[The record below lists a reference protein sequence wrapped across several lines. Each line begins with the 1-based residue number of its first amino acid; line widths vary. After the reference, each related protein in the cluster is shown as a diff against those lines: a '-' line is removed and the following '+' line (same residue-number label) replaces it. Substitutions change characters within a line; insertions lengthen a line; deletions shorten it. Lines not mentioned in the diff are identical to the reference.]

1 MQTSFFQYVQLLSFI
16 TAVFCYKG
24 LRFFKITAFIP
35 LLFMVCLTESAAVN
49 LKLFGWTQNYSIY
62 NYFLLISTAFNLYL
76 IDKMLDLNGFS
87 KIVYCIITSLSML
100 FLVLNFV
107 CLQGSNVFNTYSF
120 ILSMLVVSTL
130 SFLVLLKLFNDDESS
145 IMLHF
150 HPYFWISAA
159 TLLFSA
165 AALIVL
171 GLQQFILT
179 EKLLIGKVT
188 IYKAIMPILNVVMY
202 LSYTYAFILCRRLA
216 NKSL

>member
-1 MQTSFFQYVQLLSFI
+1 MQTSFFHYVQLLSFI

-35 LLFMVCLTESAAVN
+35 LLFMVCLTESAA
-49 LKLFGWTQNYSIY
+49 LKVKILGWTQNYPIY
-62 NYFLLISTAFNLYL
+62 NYFLLISTALNLYL

-87 KIVYCIITSLSML
+87 KIIYCIITGLSML
-100 FLVLNFV
+100 FLMLNFV
-107 CLQGSNVFNTYSF
+107 YLQGSDIFNTYSF
-120 ILSMLVVSTL
+120 ILSMFVVSVL
-130 SFLVLLKLFNDDESS
+130 SVLVLLKLFNDEQSC
-145 IMLHF
+145 IILHF
-150 HPYFWISAA
+150 HPYFWISAS
-159 TLLFSA
+159 TLFFSA

-171 GLQQFILT
+171 GLQQFILA

-188 IYKAIMPILNVVMY
+188 IYRAIMPILNVVMY